1 MRSARRW
8 MMRFWARPAC
18 TRGDG
23 PRSRNKAQP
32 RRREVSV
39 HDSIGLAR
47 RAIRRSGAIAP
58 LECEPA
64 RRQALREWMGSGGPR
79 GLQILPSGANPTRG
93 GFDSHTFPPTARRA
107 APGLVLAAALLA
119 AALLAAAPLAAA
131 AEPAGVDEAP
141 ARRRPSPTRATLESL
156 AFPGLGQL
164 RSGDTVRG
172 LLILGLESYLV
183 TRVVI
188 EDKRS
193 RRDLERSEET
203 TGDESD
209 YWRGTSAH
217 HRDRR
222 NDLLFWTAI
231 SHMYNLL
238 DAYVSAHLAGVE
250 EEIDRVQRITWRIE
264 PTADGGGDVSLS
276 WAF

>member
-1 MRSARRW
+1 M
-8 MMRFWARPAC
+8 
-18 TRGDG
+18 T
-23 PRSRNKAQP
+23 
-32 RRREVSV
+32 
-39 HDSIGLAR
+39 IAR
-47 RAIRRSGAIAP
+47 RAIRRRGAIAP
-58 LECEPA
+58 LQGELAPY
-64 RRQALREWMGSGGPR
+64 LGIREWMGSGGPR

-93 GFDSHTFPPTARRA
+93 GFDSHTFPPIALRA
-107 APGLVLAAALLA
+107 ALGFVLAAVLLA
-119 AALLAAAPLAAA
+119 AS
-131 AEPAGVDEAP
+131 AGDAGAQAP

-156 AFPGLGQL
+156 AVPGLGQL
-164 RSGDTVRG
+164 RSGDTIRG

-183 TRVVI
+183 TRAVI
-188 EDKRS
+188 ENKRS
-193 RRDLERSEET
+193 RHDLERSEET
-203 TGDESD
+203 TGGESVS
-209 YWRGTSAH
+209 WRSGSEF

-238 DAYVSAHLAGVE
+238 DAYVAAHLAGVD